1 MGFVFEYKPY
11 RRIAKPR
18 NSQSAAFN
26 QNLNTEHTRRHVFNG
41 LLGHCVNLNTHK
53 FKSFEL

>member
-26 QNLNTEHTRRHVFNG
+26 QNLNTEHTRLHVFNG
-41 LLGHCVNLNTHK
+41 LLGHCVN
-53 FKSFEL
+53 